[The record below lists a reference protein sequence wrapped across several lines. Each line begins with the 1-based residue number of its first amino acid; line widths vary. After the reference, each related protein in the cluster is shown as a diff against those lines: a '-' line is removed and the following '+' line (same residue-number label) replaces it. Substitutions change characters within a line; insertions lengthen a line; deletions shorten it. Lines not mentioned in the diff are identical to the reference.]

1 MYYPI
6 NHWGMVLFLGLG
18 GGGIYYDDSK
28 ELWTMFGKKS
38 SSATTTGSYQ
48 DLPIGNDL
56 QLKLNV

>member
-48 DLPIGNDL
+48 DLPIGKML
-56 QLKLNV
+56 Q